1 MNVIT
6 PVANTN
12 NIRYANFVRITTP
25 SATYRFATTP
35 SVLTIPAVDALPFTG
50 LGQLVSVGS
59 AQRDIKSTANETTVT
74 LVGIDT
80 SMLALVLGAEIKGS
94 QIEMWHGFFDQNNEL
109 LNNQV
114 LNSEDFSNAT
124 WVKVRSSIAADVIV
138 APDGTST
145 ADKLIEDTS
154 TNTHFV
160 SENAISYVS
169 GQIYTA
175 SIYAKADTRTNI
187 AMQLPASAFGSNRIV
202 FFNLSTGTITST
214 SSGATSSI
222 ENVGN
227 GWYRCSITSTATAT
241 AAVNTNIC
249 YLVLSG
255 TTSNYT
261 GDGTSGLYIWG
272 AQIAIGSPSYLA
284 TTTAENSG
292 LYQFFNGYINSFSIA
307 EQWMEEARGYVGV
320 VTVSASSIQLILQ
333 NRVAGRY
340 TNDNAWQFYNSGDT
354 SMNRVNYISTINY
367 FFGKDAKATS

>member
-6 PVANTN
+6 PVDNTN

-35 SVLTIPAVDALPFTG
+35 SALTIPAVDADPFTG

-94 QIEMWHGFFDQNNEL
+94 QIEMWHGFFDANNNL
-109 LNNQV
+109 I
-114 LNSEDFSNAT
+114 T
-124 WVKVRSSIAADVIV
+124 TG
-138 APDGTST
+138 GT
-145 ADKLIEDTS
+145 
-154 TNTHFV
+154 
-160 SENAISYVS
+160 
-169 GQIYTA
+169 G
-175 SIYAKADTRTNI
+175 
-187 AMQLPASAFGSNRIV
+187 
-202 FFNLSTGTITST
+202 
-214 SSGATSSI
+214 
-222 ENVGN
+222 
-227 GWYRCSITSTATAT
+227 
-241 AAVNTNIC
+241 
-249 YLVLSG
+249 
-255 TTSNYT
+255 
-261 GDGTSGLYIWG
+261 
-272 AQIAIGSPSYLA
+272 
-284 TTTAENSG
+284 G
-292 LYQFFNGYINSFSIA
+292 LYQFFNGYINSFSIS